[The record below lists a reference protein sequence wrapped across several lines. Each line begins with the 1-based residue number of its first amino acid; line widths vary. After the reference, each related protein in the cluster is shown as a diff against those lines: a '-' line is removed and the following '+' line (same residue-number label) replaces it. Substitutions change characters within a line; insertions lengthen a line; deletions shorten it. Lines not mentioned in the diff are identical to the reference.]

1 MSRSNVYDKEKMIS
15 KFVVLTGVFIALH
28 TSAWPQNPKSGAE
41 GQNLPQLL
49 ERVLLQVRA
58 KTNVP
63 ILLPARLPSGIK
75 EAEIQ
80 HVDFDG
86 TSYEY
91 RISLSY
97 EGGTGDG
104 FAGYFGAQRG
114 TDSNPLGEEVML
126 AKNVTGFFLPGVFPT
141 LDWELNGVL
150 YTFQFREIGKADMIA
165 IANSAIMAGPR

>member
-1 MSRSNVYDKEKMIS
+1 MINRCL
-15 KFVVLTGVFIALH
+15 VLTAVFIALH
-28 TSAWPQNPKSGAE
+28 SSAWPQNPKSAGRA
-41 GQNLPQLL
+41 LPELL
-49 ERVLLQVRA
+49 ERALSEVRA
-58 KTNVP
+58 KTTVP

-80 HVDFDG
+80 HVDIDG
-86 TSYEY
+86 TSYGY
-91 RISLSY
+91 RISLAY

-114 TDSNPLGEEVML
+114 TDSHPLGEEVML
-126 AKNVTGFFLPGVFPT
+126 AKNVSGFFLPGVFPT

-165 IANSAIMAGPR
+165 AANSAILAGPR